1 MAEATGTRL
10 GGVARLRAIAAQLV
24 WAIAVLAALFLALGA
39 LLIAVKA
46 NEGNAL
52 VKFVLRVADAV
63 DLGLFDRTNGIKQFQ
78 GSDAEIKD
86 ALFNWGIG
94 ALAWLVV
101 GRVLDRAI
109 RPRA

>member
-1 MAEATGTRL
+1 MAEATGTGL
-10 GGVARLRAIAAQLV
+10 GGVARVRAIVAQVV
-24 WAIAVLAALFLALGA
+24 WVIAVLAALFLALGA

-46 NEGNAL
+46 NEANAL
-52 VKFVLRVADAV
+52 VKFVLRIADGV
-63 DLGLFDRTNGIKQFQ
+63 DLGLFDRTNGIKQFH
-78 GSDAEIKD
+78 GTDAAIKD

-94 ALAWLVV
+94 ALVWLVV